1 MTKNSG
7 SLHNSRV
14 LIVDDHRNIRLSLQ
28 VILEAE
34 GAVIS
39 EAATLASARQMLGLP
54 TNGTY
59 LRKFDL
65 ILLDIRLPDGNGLLL
80 LDELKSAGVANH
92 AVVISGEG
100 TTQEAFKATNI
111 GAFDFI
117 EKPFTPERVLVSA
130 RRCIEFNRIEQANAD
145 LSKNAK
151 SVEIIGENQK
161 IKDVLAVVAKV
172 GPTSGRVLITGESGT
187 GKELIARA
195 IHKASP
201 RASKPMIKVN
211 CAAIPKNLMES
222 ELFGHE
228 KGAFTGAIK
237 TRHGVFERADGGT
250 LFLDEVGELDVD
262 VQAKLLRVLQ
272 NGEFIRVGGDK
283 TIGSDVRVICATNR
297 DLKQMV
303 QANEFR
309 EDLFYRLNVVSIH
322 SPALR
327 DRQSDI
333 PTLSKVF
340 LQECC
345 EEHALGPKDFSER
358 AISQLRLYS
367 WPGNV
372 RELRNVIER
381 AAILSSD
388 TVIDTLEDLGD
399 PEPKHAPTPTSVH
412 SSAPSTAR
420 DNLTLEFT
428 TLSWES
434 FNEYVG
440 REYLKLILK
449 RTQGNVSEAARILD
463 LERAYLHRLMK
474 KLGVQRDH
482 TRDA

>member
-1 MTKNSG
+1 
-7 SLHNSRV
+7 
-14 LIVDDHRNIRLSLQ
+14 
-28 VILEAE
+28 
-34 GAVIS
+34 
-39 EAATLASARQMLGLP
+39 MLGRP
-54 TNGTY
+54 TNGSY

-65 ILLDIRLPDGNGLLL
+65 ILLDIRLPDGNGLTL
-80 LDELKSAGVANH
+80 LDELKSVGVANH

-100 TTQEAFKATNI
+100 ATQEAFKATNI

-145 LSKNAK
+145 LSKSAK
-151 SVEIIGENQK
+151 SAELIGENQK

-195 IHKASP
+195 IHRASQ

-345 EEHALGPKDFSER
+345 
-358 AISQLRLYS
+358 
-367 WPGNV
+367 
-372 RELRNVIER
+372 
-381 AAILSSD
+381 
-388 TVIDTLEDLGD
+388 
-399 PEPKHAPTPTSVH
+399 
-412 SSAPSTAR
+412 
-420 DNLTLEFT
+420 
-428 TLSWES
+428 
-434 FNEYVG
+434 
-440 REYLKLILK
+440 
-449 RTQGNVSEAARILD
+449 
-463 LERAYLHRLMK
+463 
-474 KLGVQRDH
+474 
-482 TRDA
+482 

>member
-1 MTKNSG
+1 MKNSG

-100 TTQEAFKATNI
+100 TTQEAFRATNI

-145 LSKNAK
+145 LSKNTK
-151 SVEIIGENQK
+151 SAEIIGENQK

-172 GPTSGRVLITGESGT
+172 GPTNGRVLITGESGT

-211 CAAIPKNLMES
+211 CAAIPKNIM
-222 ELFGHE
+222 
-228 KGAFTGAIK
+228 
-237 TRHGVFERADGGT
+237 
-250 LFLDEVGELDVD
+250 
-262 VQAKLLRVLQ
+262 
-272 NGEFIRVGGDK
+272 
-283 TIGSDVRVICATNR
+283 
-297 DLKQMV
+297 
-303 QANEFR
+303 
-309 EDLFYRLNVVSIH
+309 
-322 SPALR
+322 
-327 DRQSDI
+327 
-333 PTLSKVF
+333 
-340 LQECC
+340 
-345 EEHALGPKDFSER
+345 
-358 AISQLRLYS
+358 
-367 WPGNV
+367 
-372 RELRNVIER
+372 
-381 AAILSSD
+381 
-388 TVIDTLEDLGD
+388 
-399 PEPKHAPTPTSVH
+399 
-412 SSAPSTAR
+412 
-420 DNLTLEFT
+420 
-428 TLSWES
+428 
-434 FNEYVG
+434 
-440 REYLKLILK
+440 
-449 RTQGNVSEAARILD
+449 
-463 LERAYLHRLMK
+463 
-474 KLGVQRDH
+474 
-482 TRDA
+482 